1 MVDIGFTGTVLEKK
15 HCRYMPFYQDE
26 LVVIMPNTEFYQE
39 IHFDLKN
46 GDRVGIIHVPEHK

>member
-15 HCRYMPFYQDE
+15 YCRYMPFYQDE

-39 IHFDLKN
+39 IQK
-46 GDRVGIIHVPEHK
+46 RYKTATW